1 MPFIKDIIKT
11 STMGTLINLLY
22 KASSPLLFFI
32 GIGIRLFIGMRQ
44 FNRRGLGGLQ
54 HFNNY
59 FVGLVTLSIEWVL
72 KWAASSLML
81 WGLWGLLFK

>member
-1 MPFIKDIIKT
+1 ME
-11 STMGTLINLLY
+11 TLINLLY
-22 KASSPLLFFI
+22 NASCSLLFFI
-32 GIGIRLFIGMRQ
+32 GLGIRLLIGMRQ

-59 FVGLVTLSIEWVL
+59 FVGLITLSIEWVL

-81 WGLWGLLFK
+81 WGLWGWFFK

>member
-1 MPFIKDIIKT
+1 ME
-11 STMGTLINLLY
+11 TLINLLHN
-22 KASSPLLFFI
+22 ASCTLLFFI
-32 GIGIRLFIGMRQ
+32 GLGIRLFIGMRQ

-59 FVGLVTLSIEWVL
+59 FVGLITLSIEWVL
-72 KWAASSLML
+72 KCAASSLML

>member
-1 MPFIKDIIKT
+1 METIIKLLQAM
-11 STMGTLINLLY
+11 SFPTM
-22 KASSPLLFFI
+22 FFV
-32 GIGIRLFIGMRQ
+32 GSAIRLFVGMRQ

-59 FVGLVTLSIEWVL
+59 FVGLITLSIEWVL

-81 WGLWGLLFK
+81 WGLWGWFFK